1 MFSVL
6 CLYADVKGEIRK
18 LLILNARADGARGG
32 AAAADRAEH
41 VLPRHGGFNANANA
55 NANVN
60 ANGQAEVS
68 DVLYLY
74 ISSVLFHVEWYIIQ
88 IALVFF
94 CHTLYLH

>member
-32 AAAADRAEH
+32 AAAADRADH
-41 VLPRHGGFNANANA
+41 VLPRHGGANVNG
-55 NANVN
+55 NVN